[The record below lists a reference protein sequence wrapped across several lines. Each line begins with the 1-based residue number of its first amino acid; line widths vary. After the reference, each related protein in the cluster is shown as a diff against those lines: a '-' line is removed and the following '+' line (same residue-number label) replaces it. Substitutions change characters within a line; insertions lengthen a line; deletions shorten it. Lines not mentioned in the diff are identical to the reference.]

1 MRIGETSSN
10 DFEFVIH
17 KKLFSHDENSIGKR
31 PDLNSVELYTVLIL
45 AAFLVSVLVYHILV
59 LVGWYFG
66 RYFQVC
72 SPCSLSILLYHVCL
86 LYRIIHTYLLGEKGV
101 PANF

>member
-31 PDLNSVELYTVLIL
+31 PDLNSACRKTI
-45 AAFLVSVLVYHILV
+45 
-59 LVGWYFG
+59 
-66 RYFQVC
+66 QD
-72 SPCSLSILLYHVCL
+72 
-86 LYRIIHTYLLGEKGV
+86 KK
-101 PANF
+101 